1 MEFKLYK
8 QLYTNRLPEKKVRK
22 YRERIEKGKPAISLF
37 LVVMPLSGDGILEI
51 YPYMALLQKH
61 FKEQRKPVY
70 VLGIADSYDA
80 AVDVTVRLIDDMY
93 RETGVFSV
101 QAFISGRAK

>member
-8 QLYTNRLPEKKVRK
+8 QLYTNRLPEKTVKK
-22 YRERIEKGKPAISLF
+22 YRERIKKGKPAISLF

-51 YPYMALLQKH
+51 YPYTAFLQKH
-61 FKEQRKPVY
+61 FKEQKKPVY

-93 RETGVFSV
+93 RETGAFSV
-101 QAFISGRAK
+101 QAFVCGREK